1 MSECPVV
8 DNTNNN
14 DDDDVNI
21 ILGLHAK
28 SDGGSGDG
36 SGSGNSEELAEGVW
50 LFWRRFFTVLEPRK
64 RRHFAISLIV
74 FSGEYYIAHSH
85 Y

>member
-28 SDGGSGDG
+28 SDGGG
-36 SGSGNSEELAEGVW
+36 SGSGNDEELAERGLV
-50 LFWRRFFTVLEPRK
+50 VLEKILHGARATK
-64 RRHFAISLIV
+64 A
-74 FSGEYYIAHSH
+74 
-85 Y
+85 